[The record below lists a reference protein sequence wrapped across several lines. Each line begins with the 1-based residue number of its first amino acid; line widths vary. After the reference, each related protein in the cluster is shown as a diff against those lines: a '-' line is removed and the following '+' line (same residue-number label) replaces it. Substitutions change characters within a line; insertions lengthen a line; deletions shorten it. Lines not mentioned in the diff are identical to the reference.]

1 MDGYRHE
8 VKIEGCTY
16 FGTLNHYEDEWEST
30 NATAHTALHSLLV
43 FGDVVSGP
51 FILRKS
57 KESMLAHVPRD
68 LQKRPV
74 KSKGKKRILDD
85 VDVAALPCIAV
96 RRSKRIR
103 MQRQMSQQLTSQD
116 QEAPGDGN
124 ANLVPL
130 ANSRLSAIETPPV
143 EDKSKW
149 DVTPREIECQIE
161 RLKTHQERLES
172 MSPSC
177 SFPKHANKDNLSP
190 SNRNVPSPLLRIS

>member
-8 VKIEGCTY
+8 VNIQGCTY
-16 FGTLNHYEDEWEST
+16 FGTRNHYEDEWVST

-51 FILRKS
+51 SILRKS
-57 KESMLAHVPRD
+57 KESMLARVPRD

-74 KSKGKKRILDD
+74 KGKGKRILDD
-85 VDVAALPCIAV
+85 VDVAAPPSKAL

-103 MQRQMSQQLTSQD
+103 MQRQMSQHITSQD
-116 QEAPGDGN
+116 EEAPGDGN

-130 ANSRLSAIETPPV
+130 ANSRLSVIETPSV

-149 DVTPREIECQIE
+149 GSTPREIEYQIE
-161 RLKTHQERLES
+161 GLKSHQERLES
-172 MSPSC
+172 MSSSC
-177 SFPKHANKDNLSP
+177 SFPKHANKNNPSP
-190 SNRNVPSPLLRIS
+190 SSRNMPSPLVRIS